1 MAICAQITNLTSDLS
16 AFGGGSNDPVTG
28 GQGITLSAQSLQDCT
43 GYVLFTAQ
51 DYNSIEALSSVTL
64 ASIGIDPIQIAY
76 VFSWGMGAVLSMW
89 ALGYATGVA
98 VQLIKKI

>member
-1 MAICAQITNLTSDLS
+1 MAICVDLTNLTADVGLDS
-16 AFGGGSNDPVTG
+16 GPVIG
-28 GQGITLSAQSLQDCT
+28 GQGITLSAQTVQDCT